1 MFVQNAY
8 FYIMR
13 VALFILTSLISLTLS
28 GQKIGTREV
37 VRIPIVVHV
46 LYAADEQNISNEQ
59 IALQIESLNRDF
71 SRTNENYDITPD
83 VFKNVSADME
93 IEFCLATVDEDG
105 NPSAGITRTETSV
118 VEIGLSNLYFKTDEG
133 GKDPWDSEQYIN
145 VWVADFGNTEILGS
159 TPLAGEASP
168 VEKDGILINY
178 KYFGVGGEHQDM
190 NRQLGKVLTHEMG
203 HYFGLKHIWG
213 SLNTMCTDDDDV
225 TDTPLQNE
233 PTFGCPSFPSPD
245 ECTQGNGIM
254 YSNFMDYTDD
264 ACLSMFTEGQKSRV
278 MTVINDLRS
287 GLLES
292 GSALCIT
299 DTEDEE
305 AVVLKIY
312 PNPVTD
318 FLTVEYRESSRK
330 REVRIYDISGKI
342 AVVASAKRVK
352 KVIDVSSL
360 RPGIYF
366 VSVGNVVRKVV
377 IARGG

>member
-1 MFVQNAY
+1 MFGQNVY

-13 VALFILTSLISLTLS
+13 AALFILTSLISLTLS
-28 GQKIGTREV
+28 GQEIGLREV
-37 VRIPIVVHV
+37 LRIPIVVHV
-46 LYAADEQNISNEQ
+46 LYAEDEQNISNEQ
-59 IALQIESLNRDF
+59 ITLQIESLNQDF
-71 SRTNENYDITPD
+71 SRTNENYDATPA
-83 VFKNVSADME
+83 VFKNVSAAME

-118 VEIGLSNLYFKTDEG
+118 AEIGLSNLYFKTDEG
-133 GKDPWDSEQYIN
+133 GKDPWDSEKYIN

-159 TPLAGEASP
+159 TPLPGEASP
-168 VEKDGILINY
+168 AEKDGILINY
-178 KYFGVGGEHQDM
+178 KYFGVGGEHQDV

-213 SLNTMCTDDDDV
+213 SLNTMCSDDDDI

-233 PTFGCPSFPSPD
+233 PTFGCPTFPSPD

-264 ACLSMFTEGQKSRV
+264 VCLSMFTEGQKTRV
-278 MTVINDLRS
+278 MTIINEFRS

-299 DTEDEE
+299 NTEVEE
-305 AVVLKIY
+305 KIVLKIY
-312 PNPVTD
+312 PNPVAD
-318 FLTVEYRESSRK
+318 FLTVECAKPSSE
-330 REVRIYDISGKI
+330 REVRIFDISGKI
-342 AVVASAKRVK
+342 AFVASAKRK
-352 KVIDVSSL
+352 ENVIDVSSL

-366 VSVGNVVRKVV
+366 VSVESLMRKVV
-377 IARGG
+377 VARRE